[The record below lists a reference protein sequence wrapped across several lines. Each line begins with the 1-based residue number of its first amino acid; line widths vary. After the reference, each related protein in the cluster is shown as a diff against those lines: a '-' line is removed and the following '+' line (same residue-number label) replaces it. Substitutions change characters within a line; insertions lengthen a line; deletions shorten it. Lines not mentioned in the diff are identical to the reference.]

1 MEVAISGDNGNIHAP
16 GDVTDALVMERFSC
30 DQYCAIRPSMGSR
43 VPKSDGDRRTGILHF
58 RSVQTNPRPMT
69 TPLERL
75 ADDRVTPRREF
86 IGQIAAS
93 AIVLA
98 GAACASPA
106 ATAESAPTPAAAPPA
121 GRTQQ
126 PATPPAPVHWDDSWF
141 GKLTAK
147 HKAIFDSPEIEEGL
161 VMAHAT
167 GYIRGMRDALAA
179 GPDDVQ
185 VVVVIRHAA
194 IPMIF
199 NDAMWAKYDIGAERK
214 IKEGS
219 SEKWATK
226 NQFIGSAPSAPASG
240 AADRPQGTFTWL
252 GSHGHILLGCDLATR
267 NVAGVFARKAKLDR
281 NVVYED
287 LKANLVPG
295 MILQPSG
302 VYAAHRAQEAGC
314 TYIRS
319 T

>member
-1 MEVAISGDNGNIHAP
+1 M
-16 GDVTDALVMERFSC
+16 
-30 DQYCAIRPSMGSR
+30 
-43 VPKSDGDRRTGILHF
+43 
-58 RSVQTNPRPMT
+58 TNPID
-69 TPLERL
+69 RL
-75 ADDRVTPRREF
+75 TNDRITPRREF

-106 ATAESAPTPAAAPPA
+106 AAVESAPTPTARPTG
-121 GRTQQ
+121 GRQQ
-126 PATPPAPVHWDDSWF
+126 QSSTPPAPVHWDDSWF
-141 GKLTAK
+141 AKLTAK
-147 HKAIFDSPEIEEGL
+147 HKAVFDSPGIEEGAAL
-161 VMAHAT
+161 SHAS
-167 GYIRGMRDALAA
+167 GYIRGMREAVAA

-185 VVVVIRHAA
+185 VVIVIRHMA

-219 SEKWATK
+219 SDKWATK
-226 NQFIGSAPSAPASG
+226 NQFIGSTSALPASA
-240 AADRPQGTFTWL
+240 AADRPQATFSWL
-252 GSHGHILLGCDLATR
+252 SSRGHILLGCDLATR
-267 NVAGVFARKAKLDR
+267 NVAGIFARKAKVDR

-295 MILQPSG
+295 FILQPSG
-302 VYAAHRAQEAGC
+302 VYASLRAQEAGC
-314 TYIRS
+314 SYIRS